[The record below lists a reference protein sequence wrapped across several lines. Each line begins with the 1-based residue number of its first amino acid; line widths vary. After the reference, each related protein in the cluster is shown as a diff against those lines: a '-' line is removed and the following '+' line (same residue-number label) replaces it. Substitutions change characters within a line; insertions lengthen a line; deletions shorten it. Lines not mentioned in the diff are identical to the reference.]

1 MQFENEPV
9 QRWQRVYE
17 SRESLA
23 GMIEQ
28 ATRTQSSS
36 LRARVREVSR
46 FLRQDGTFESAIVR
60 PDVIAFT
67 VPLLESSGR
76 EGLTEGQLVRATQT
90 GLNSIYCQPS
100 SIQRFLQ
107 LMIYPALLV
116 VASIAMYLGFAL
128 FVAPEFERM
137 FVEFQIQL
145 PSATTSL
152 LASARIVRQFA
163 WLIGLL
169 LCALVLVAT
178 LWLLKPGMFMP
189 RLGFLD
195 QVFSNERQKM
205 AELAMHAA
213 QLRSIGLSSSQA
225 LAVVTRVSVRSSTR
239 QKAVPFR
246 TDHAD
251 SDPIDTS
258 NNIQSPKFALL
269 DYAIRQPTS
278 PENNR
283 MLLEV
288 ADGYRRRIV
297 NLSDWWV
304 HWLVFGF
311 QWMIMACISFL
322 VLSIFM
328 PLISIISG
336 LTGG

>member
-67 VPLLESSGR
+67 APLLESSGR

-107 LMIYPALLV
+107 LMIYPALLA

-225 LAVVTRVSVRSSTR
+225 LEAVTTGAVRSS
-239 QKAVPFR
+239 PEEEPNPSY
-246 TDHAD
+246 AD
-251 SDPIDTS
+251 YVDNDLIDK
-258 NNIQSPKFALL
+258 NIIQSPKFALL